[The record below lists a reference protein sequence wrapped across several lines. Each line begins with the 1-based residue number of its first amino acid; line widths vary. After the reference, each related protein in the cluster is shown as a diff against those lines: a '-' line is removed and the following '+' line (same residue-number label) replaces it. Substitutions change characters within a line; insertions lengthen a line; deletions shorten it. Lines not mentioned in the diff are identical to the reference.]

1 VAPLRLSPC
10 CGAPSSSTWVCTAL
24 VVASQDRVSH
34 GMGTYLDVIEEDHQE
49 GDEENVLLSDGQCWR
64 GVSV

>member
-1 VAPLRLSPC
+1 
-10 CGAPSSSTWVCTAL
+10 
-24 VVASQDRVSH
+24 
-34 GMGTYLDVIEEDHQE
+34 MGTYLDVIEEDHQE